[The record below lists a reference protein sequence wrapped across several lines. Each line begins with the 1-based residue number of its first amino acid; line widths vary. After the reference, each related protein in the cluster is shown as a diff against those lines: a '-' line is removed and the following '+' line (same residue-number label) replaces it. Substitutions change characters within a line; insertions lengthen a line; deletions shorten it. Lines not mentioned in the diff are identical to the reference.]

1 MLLEESGLCRCWH
14 KFSTSR
20 FLEGWVMNRLSFYAL
35 VMMTLVLTGASQVA
49 AQNLILNPGF
59 ETDAAVGQEP
69 IVGFATDW
77 TQLFNN
83 AATVSSP
90 DIVRTGIGSLKLEG
104 GGGFGVPGAF
114 QSMPANPG
122 EIWDLQGY
130 MYIPTALPADI
141 TFGLL
146 KIVFNDGSADLP
158 PGEILI
164 GQPGPAANPG
174 IESLP
179 FANSAAPVGEWV
191 FTQARG
197 VAPAG
202 TVSVSLFALFVD
214 QSAGTVYF
222 DDLQGGI
229 VEDVGTPGDFDGDGA
244 VTGLDFLLWQRN
256 TSVGNLADW
265 QANYGVGGLAAAVS
279 VPEPSSVL
287 LVMGC
292 VLALAGTNRS
302 RR

>member
-1 MLLEESGLCRCWH
+1 
-14 KFSTSR
+14 
-20 FLEGWVMNRLSFYAL
+20 MNRLSFYAL
-35 VMMTLVLTGASQVA
+35 VMMTFALTAVSQAA

-59 ETDAAVGQEP
+59 ETDAVVGQEP
-69 IVGFATDW
+69 LVNFATDW

-83 AATVSSP
+83 AASVSSP

-104 GGGFGVPGAF
+104 GGGFGVPGAY
-114 QSMPANPG
+114 QSLPANPG

-146 KIVFNDGSADLP
+146 KIIWSDGSADLP

-179 FANSAAPVGEWV
+179 FANSASPVGEWL

-197 VAPAG
+197 VAPPG

-214 QSAGTVYF
+214 QSPGTVYF
-222 DDLQGGI
+222 DDLQGSI
-229 VEDVGTPGDFDGDGA
+229 VEDDGIPGDFDDDGDVDGR
-244 VTGLDFLLWQRN
+244 DFLVWQR
-256 TSVGNLADW
+256 GNSPSPLSSGDLTDW
-265 QANYGVGGLAAAVS
+265 QTNYGTGGLGAFGA
-279 VPEPSSVL
+279 VPEPAGMTLLVL
-287 LVMGC
+287 LSGL
-292 VLALAGTNRS
+292 LAS
-302 RR
+302 RKISHLV